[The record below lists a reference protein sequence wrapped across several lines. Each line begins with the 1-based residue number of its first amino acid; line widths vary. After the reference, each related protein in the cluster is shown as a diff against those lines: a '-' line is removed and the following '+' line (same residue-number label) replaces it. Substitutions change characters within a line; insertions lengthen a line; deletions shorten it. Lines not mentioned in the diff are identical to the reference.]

1 MKVQKE
7 YSNKIKIYYRKTG
20 KNRKDLKEIK
30 DLKDQLDHLY
40 NGEREDGLLAFYL
53 FITFISPERHRLEL
67 LLWSGWEFAHRQHI
81 LIKAF
86 SVNTF

>member
-1 MKVQKE
+1 MYMVKFFLVKDSDYINMWTLKVQKE

-40 NGEREDGLLAFYL
+40 NGEREDGLLAFYYL
-53 FITFISPERHRLEL
+53 SLSSSHRDT
-67 LLWSGWEFAHRQHI
+67 G
-81 LIKAF
+81 
-86 SVNTF
+86 